1 MLNLND
7 HMSYPV
13 VDIVHGSPEYDR
25 ECLLRDELLRA
36 PLGLSLYDEDLVVE
50 LEYYHFGIFCS
61 TSGECMACLVGVPI
75 GGGLFQLKQMA
86 VDKDWQRRGLGARLL
101 GEAENRLASHGA
113 RRYYLHARD
122 TAIGFYRKQG
132 YELVGESFEEV
143 TIPHFKMEKQAHG

>member
-1 MLNLND
+1 
-7 HMSYPV
+7 
-13 VDIVHGSPEYDR
+13 
-25 ECLLRDELLRA
+25 
-36 PLGLSLYDEDLVVE
+36 
-50 LEYYHFGIFCS
+50 
-61 TSGECMACLVGVPI
+61 
-75 GGGLFQLKQMA
+75 MA